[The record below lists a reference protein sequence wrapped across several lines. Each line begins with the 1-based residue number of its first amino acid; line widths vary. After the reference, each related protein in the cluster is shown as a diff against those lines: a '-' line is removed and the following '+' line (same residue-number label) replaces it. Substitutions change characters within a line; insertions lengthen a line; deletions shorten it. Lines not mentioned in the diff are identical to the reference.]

1 MKKLAILSFLICAG
15 AVARGEESIHL
26 GETVVTSM
34 GFETTLLD
42 EPTNISVITKEK
54 IEEKNYKN
62 VIEALDDNPMI
73 NIVNSRN
80 GAVIDMRGSGDSA
93 MNNVKILVDGVAIN
107 PFNPT
112 RKGLGLETIPMSNV
126 ERIEISPGGGAV
138 LYGNG
143 VSGGV
148 VNIITC
154 LLYTSPSPRDA

>member
-15 AVARGEESIHL
+15 VVARGEESIHL

-107 PFNPT
+107 PFN
-112 RKGLGLETIPMSNV
+112 LLE
-126 ERIEISPGGGAV
+126 RG
-138 LYGNG
+138 
-143 VSGGV
+143 
-148 VNIITC
+148 
-154 LLYTSPSPRDA
+154 